1 MALSLVRC
9 LRPVRSVQPL
19 SHYWSSLNPTKTK
32 QSAVRFISS
41 QTIKEPS
48 LPVKSVL
55 KFKSRPVKKKPAR
68 PSSGLEEWSVVGYS
82 AAESF
87 DLFGIQDALREQQ
100 LYSRVE
106 LPEELDPACIYVS
119 KESDFEERRRDIVF
133 FKEGC
138 VVFWNVPEL
147 ERGQVLSYLKP
158 YSENIYDEST
168 VLEESEMLTYRMSA
182 NKKNHFHNGVINI
195 LEDDDI
201 LAKYTFSNAI
211 SNSVKLGSWEVYL
224 ENIIDSISFIADDLR
239 RDNPKA
245 PEKNFILQ
253 KSGDL
258 LTLRHM
264 LNLSSDYLDT
274 PDFYWDREDLEI
286 LFLRTC
292 DHLAVRK
299 RTEVA
304 NKKLSYCLEIM
315 EMVNGHI
322 QHEHGSKLEKIIIY
336 LIAIEI
342 FFEVVHLY
350 RTWE

>member
-1 MALSLVRC
+1 
-9 LRPVRSVQPL
+9 
-19 SHYWSSLNPTKTK
+19 
-32 QSAVRFISS
+32 
-41 QTIKEPS
+41 
-48 LPVKSVL
+48 VKSVL
-55 KFKSRPVKKKPAR
+55 KFKSRPVKKKPSR
-68 PSSGLEEWSVVGYS
+68 PSSDLEEWNVVGYS

-87 DLFGIQDALREQQ
+87 DLFGIQDALREQE
-100 LYSRVE
+100 LYTRVE
-106 LPEELDPACIYVS
+106 LPEELDPTCICVS
-119 KESDFEERRRDIVF
+119 KESDFEEKRRDIVF

-147 ERGQVLSYLKP
+147 ERGQVLAYLRP
-158 YSENIYDEST
+158 YCENIYEEST

-195 LEDDDI
+195 LDDDDI

-239 RDNPKA
+239 QDKPKT

-274 PDFYWDREDLEI
+274 PDFYWDREDLET

-292 DHLAVRK
+292 NHLAVKK